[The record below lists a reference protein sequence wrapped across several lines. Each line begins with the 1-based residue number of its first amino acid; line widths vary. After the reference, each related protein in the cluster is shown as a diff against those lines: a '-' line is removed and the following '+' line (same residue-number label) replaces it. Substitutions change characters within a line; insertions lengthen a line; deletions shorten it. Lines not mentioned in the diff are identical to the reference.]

1 MSFNGQSRG
10 RTSSTYIDPDRTKMS
25 GWDKIRV
32 STSGARFGSSST
44 MNERTQSS
52 RTVRLGRVTPQAPT
66 HRTIYCNDREANQ
79 PVKFRVCQ
87 FFFFL
92 LRIQYIHSCICNLY
106 VRLRVRISEFC
117 FFFFFPLVFPL
128 FC

>member
-10 RTSSTYIDPDRTKMS
+10 RTSRTYIDPDRTKMS
-25 GWDKIRV
+25 GWDRIRV

-87 FFFFL
+87 FFFFCCVSN
-92 LRIQYIHSCICNLY
+92 IYTHVFVICMCVY
-106 VRLRVRISEFC
+106 VCVFPSSV
-117 FFFFFPLVFPL
+117 FFFFPLVFPL